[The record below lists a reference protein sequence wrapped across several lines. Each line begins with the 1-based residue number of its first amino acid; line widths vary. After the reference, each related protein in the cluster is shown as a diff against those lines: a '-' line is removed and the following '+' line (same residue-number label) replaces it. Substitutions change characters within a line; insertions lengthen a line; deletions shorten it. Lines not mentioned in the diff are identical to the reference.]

1 MAVLFSKVT
10 VSADNG
16 ANESFLCGGIRK
28 EKTTFKNG

>member
-16 ANESFLCGGIRK
+16 ANESFLCGGIPEK
-28 EKTTFKNG
+28 KTTLKIG